1 MTRRLMSRLH
11 AWVVS
16 LFAMAL
22 GLVLVLQSCTAE
34 NAPLANGPSTDDM
47 TERLA
52 QEHQHDS
59 PVATESALQ
68 EPAQAVNFQAVEYA
82 IVNNQPITGFLAE
95 PAAADGP
102 LPGIIA
108 IHEWWGLND
117 NIKAMTQRLAGEG
130 YRVLAI
136 DLYEGEVADD
146 PQKARQLTQQ
156 VMKNLDPAQENLRQ
170 AYAYLVNE
178 QQASAVGAI
187 GWCFGGTWSLRAGL
201 LMPEDLDALVIYY
214 GQLETDP
221 TILDSLNMP
230 IAGFFGGQD
239 RSIPVADV
247 QLFEATLKELGKST
261 EVYIYED
268 ADHAFANPSGTRYN
282 PEAADDAWEKTTTF
296 LARALTR

>member
-1 MTRRLMSRLH
+1 MTRRLISRLH
-11 AWVVS
+11 AWFVS

-22 GLVLVLQSCTAE
+22 GLVLVLQSCTAS
-34 NAPLANGPSTDDM
+34 NAPSANDPGTDDI

-52 QEHQHDS
+52 QEHQNDT
-59 PVATESALQ
+59 PVATEAALQ
-68 EPAQAVNFQAVEYA
+68 DPAQAVITQEVEYA
-82 IVNNQPITGFLAE
+82 IVNDQPIKGFLAE

-117 NIKAMTQRLAGEG
+117 NIKSMTQRLAGEG
-130 YRVLAI
+130 YRVLAV

-146 PQKARQLTQQ
+146 PTKARQLTQQ
-156 VMKNLDPAQENLRQ
+156 VMKNLDPAQENLLQ
-170 AYAYLVNE
+170 AYDYLVNE
-178 QQASAVGAI
+178 QQATTMGAV
-187 GWCFGGTWSLRAGL
+187 GWCFGGTWSLTAGL

-221 TILDSLNMP
+221 TILESLNMP

-239 RSIPVADV
+239 RSIPVANV
-247 QLFEATLKELGKST
+247 QLFESTLKDLGKT
-261 EVYIYED
+261 AEVYIYED

-282 PEAADDAWEKTTTF
+282 PEAAADAWEKTTTF
-296 LARALTR
+296 LARTLTR